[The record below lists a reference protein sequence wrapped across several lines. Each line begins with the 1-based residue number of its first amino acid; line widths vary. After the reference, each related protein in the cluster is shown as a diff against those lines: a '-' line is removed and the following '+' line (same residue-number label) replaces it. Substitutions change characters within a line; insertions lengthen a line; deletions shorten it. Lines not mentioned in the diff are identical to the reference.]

1 MSNLNNTHLSDP
13 KTSLSPNSIFD
24 QAVKRLQNRDQDIFK
39 QHSSTNDINIV
50 LDDVYKLAKEKQRT
64 CENKR
69 WKFSYGKHRVVLRDV
84 AEKVTSRLGR
94 LTQIGDIIANVD
106 PIHVGLPWAGIRLLL
121 QVVTSDSHT
130 MGSLFIG
137 LKVAFDTM
145 DRLKVYMDYWQSLPP
160 SKALENFEKTLINL
174 YVLLLRFL
182 ISAIYIYEMPTIKRT
197 WKSFWQNEEILNF
210 EADRDKLI
218 GMLEHDAE
226 SCDRILSDYD
236 RQNMNHSFDQIR
248 ESLKKL
254 DKLQD
259 IQGCIE
265 LISEKIDLNRL
276 PIAEGAAFDS
286 YEDQKESKCL
296 PGTRIELQQQILDWA
311 DDPDGKCIFWLQGIA
326 GTGKSTISR
335 TVSQS
340 LDDKGLLGAT
350 FFFKRTQDDR
360 KNAKKFVTTI
370 AHSLAIKMP
379 EIAQSVAQSISH
391 DPNVLNAN
399 LPKQFKNLIFDPVS
413 TFSQSSRMVVVIDAL
428 DECEKDDDIRKIFE
442 LLKQFDN
449 LSTTTQKITLR
460 VFITGRPELLIRLGF
475 EKISRKALK
484 GVALHEIPNEVIERD
499 ISIYL
504 KHELNQ
510 IRMNWP
516 EEEKFNSLVRMAAPL
531 FIIAATACRFIT
543 RQRDIQK
550 GLNIILSGERKFKSR
565 YGKIYQPIL
574 DQILI
579 SQEDEDEDEDEDEE
593 EEKNFLIEGF
603 KEVVGTI
610 INLADPLSIR
620 TLSNLLDVE
629 EVYVNKQLELL
640 HSVLHIPS
648 KADAPV
654 KILHLSFRDF
664 LLDKEEKTPSRFHVD
679 EAESHRRIAIK
690 CIQVMS
696 MSGCLKKDLCDVAKP
711 GVLRDQVEKSE
722 IDRCLPAH
730 VQYAC
735 RYWVYHLEKS
745 GYNGSGNEIH
755 EFLNKHFLHWLEALC
770 WMGKISEAVLAIT
783 SLESC
788 ITVTQE
794 PQLHTFVH
802 DAKRFILHSR
812 IGIEQ
817 APLQIYCSGL
827 FFAPEN
833 SIIRKTFQDCI
844 PSWIYKISR
853 IQSNWSAAL
862 QTLEGHSRSVFSVAF
877 SPDGKIVASGS
888 SDNTIR
894 LWDTATGESL
904 QTLEGHSDWVR
915 SVAFSSN
922 GKTLASGS
930 DDNTIRLWD
939 TATGE
944 SLQTLEGHSGYFF
957 SVAFSPDGKIVASGS
972 SDNTI
977 RLWDTATGESLQTLE
992 VHSSYVYSVAFSPDG
1007 KIVASGSS
1015 DDTIRLWDTVTGES
1029 LQTLEGHSDWVRSV
1043 AFSSNGKIVGSGS
1056 DDKTIR
1062 LWDTTTGES
1071 LQMLES
1077 HSSLEASSVF
1087 EQYSIS
1093 NNWIAE
1099 EVDKEMQNILW
1110 LPPNYRPFS
1119 TSFYKEIIAIGSLS
1133 GRVFFLKL
1141 GYGNHTLST

>member
-39 QHSSTNDINIV
+39 QHSSTNNINIV
-50 LDDVYKLAKEKQRT
+50 LDDVYKLAKEKQST

-84 AEKVTSRLGR
+84 AERVTSRLGR

-160 SKALENFEKTLINL
+160 SKALENLEKSLINL

-218 GMLEHDAE
+218 RMLEHDAE

-236 RQNMNHSFDQIR
+236 RQNMNYSFDQIR

-254 DKLQD
+254 NKLQD

-460 VFITGRPELLIRLGF
+460 VFITSRPELLIRLGF

-484 GVALHEIPNEVIERD
+484 DVALHEIPNEVIERD

-516 EEEKFNSLVRMAAPL
+516 EEEKFNSLVKMAVPL

-543 RQRDIQK
+543 HQKDSQK
-550 GLNIILSGERKFKSR
+550 GLNIILGGERKFKSR

-574 DQILI
+574 NQILV
-579 SQEDEDEDEDEDEE
+579 SQEDEDEDEDEE
-593 EEKNFLIEGF
+593 EEKNLLIEEF

-679 EAESHRRIAIK
+679 EAESHGRIATK

-711 GVLRDQVEKSE
+711 GVLRDQVEKSV
-722 IDRCLPAH
+722 IDKCLPAH

-745 GYNGSGNEIH
+745 GYNGSGYEIH
-755 EFLNKHFLHWLEALC
+755 KFLNKHFLHWLEALC
-770 WMGKISEAVLAIT
+770 WMGKISEAVLTIT

-788 ITVTQE
+788 ISVTQE

-862 QTLEGHSRSVFSVAF
+862 QTLEGHCSSVSSVAF
-877 SPDGKIVASGS
+877 SQDGKIVASGS
-888 SDNTIR
+888 GDKTIR
-894 LWDTATGESL
+894 LWDTATGKSL
-904 QTLEGHSDWVR
+904 QTLEGHSGYVF
-915 SVAFSSN
+915 SVAFSPN
-922 GKTLASGS
+922 GKMVASGS
-930 DDNTIRLWD
+930 YDKTIRLWD
-939 TATGE
+939 TITGKSLQTLE
-944 SLQTLEGHSGYFF
+944 GYSGSVFSVAFSPNGKMVASGSSDKTIRLWDTITGKSLQTLEGHSGYVSSVAFSQDGKIVASGSNDKTIRLWDTTTGKSLQTLEGHSGYFF
-957 SVAFSPDGKIVASGS
+957 SVAFSPNGKIVASGS
-972 SDNTI
+972 GDKTI

-992 VHSSYVYSVAFSPDG
+992 GRS
-1007 KIVASGSS
+1007 
-1015 DDTIRLWDTVTGES
+1015 S
-1029 LQTLEGHSDWVRSV
+1029 LQ
-1043 AFSSNGKIVGSGS
+1043 
-1056 DDKTIR
+1056 
-1062 LWDTTTGES
+1062 
-1071 LQMLES
+1071 
-1077 HSSLEASSVF
+1077 ASSVF

-1099 EVDKEMQNILW
+1099 EVDKGMQNILW
-1110 LPPNYRPFS
+1110 LPPNYRPSS
-1119 TSFYKEIIAIGSLS
+1119 TSFHKEIIVIGSSS
-1133 GRVFFLKL
+1133 GRIFFLKL
-1141 GYGNHTLST
+1141 EYGNHILST